1 MKKSP
6 ICDFKFNNIIL
17 QLESEMMTFSD
28 KQNLREFDVNRTAL
42 QEIPKAVLQAK
53 EKEYRSEA

>member
-28 KQNLREFDVNRTAL
+28 KQNLEFDVNRTAL
-42 QEIPKAVLQAK
+42 QEIPKAVFRQRK
-53 EKEYRSEA
+53 RI

>member
-1 MKKSP
+1 MLKRKKSP
-6 ICDFKFNNIIL
+6 ICNFKSDNIIL

-42 QEIPKAVLQAK
+42 QEILK
-53 EKEYRSEA
+53 EILFFFPL